1 MDKIKHYLWLCAFIL
16 LSGCT
21 TSKHGSFVT
30 STYIESA
37 DKSKSEF
44 LGKVIGEST
53 QTWFLYIVPIGEA
66 PSTNNA
72 INDAKSKIEG
82 TKYLTDIS
90 IDDRT
95 YWKFGYSHW
104 VIKVEANA
112 YK

>member
-1 MDKIKHYLWLCAFIL
+1 MSAIIF

-21 TSKHGSFVT
+21 TSNHGSFVT
-30 STYIESA
+30 SSYIESG
-37 DKSKSEF
+37 DKNKGEF
-44 LGKVIGEST
+44 AGKVVGEST
-53 QTWFLYIVPIGEA
+53 QTWVLYIIPIGDA
-66 PSTNNA
+66 PSTSNA

-95 YWKFGYSHW
+95 YWKFGYSRW
-104 VIKVEANA
+104 VIKVDANA